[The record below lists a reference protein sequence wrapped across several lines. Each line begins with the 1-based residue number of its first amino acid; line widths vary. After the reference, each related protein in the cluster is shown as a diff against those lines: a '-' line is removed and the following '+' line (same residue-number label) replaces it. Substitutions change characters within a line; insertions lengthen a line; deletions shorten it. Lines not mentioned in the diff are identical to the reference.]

1 MTGQEIF
8 RADGKLAEV
17 RHQEDVPW
25 GFSGNSAC
33 HRRRPS
39 CGSPPGAA
47 RAGTAKSAWL
57 LPYEAGTGNDEK
69 PDARRPGP
77 SRQVTTCSLGA
88 LRLIPEAFRPPSM
101 RGCLN
106 AGVSAAWRAD
116 QTVQSGRRSF
126 R

>member
-69 PDARRPGP
+69 PDAR
-77 SRQVTTCSLGA
+77 
-88 LRLIPEAFRPPSM
+88 
-101 RGCLN
+101 LN